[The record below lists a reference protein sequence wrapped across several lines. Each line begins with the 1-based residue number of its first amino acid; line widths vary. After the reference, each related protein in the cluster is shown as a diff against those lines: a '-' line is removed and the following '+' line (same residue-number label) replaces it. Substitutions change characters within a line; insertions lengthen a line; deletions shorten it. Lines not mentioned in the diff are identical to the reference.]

1 MNAGYLIPKD
11 WCVMASLTSV
21 HLDPN
26 NYENPFKFDPWR
38 WEVTNL
44 LELHLVWSFSCLCKD
59 LKITVAT
66 IYTMFY
72 ACRKLKLWLVTTALP
87 HLVVDIDYVLG

>member
-21 HLDPN
+21 HMDEK

-38 WEVTNL
+38 WEVIQL
-44 LELHLVWSFSCLCKD
+44 
-59 LKITVAT
+59 
-66 IYTMFY
+66 
-72 ACRKLKLWLVTTALP
+72 LKLYLVMFIFKQGSHIFMKQFYILCSMLAENWCC
-87 HLVVDIDYVLG
+87 G